1 MIALQDD
8 AKVTPTAEK
17 PEEAGVQNEGESEDE
32 KYERRFAYFLD
43 MLGSEDVGRRWKAIE
58 GLARLEDPRA
68 VEPLIGMLNDED
80 WRVRQKA
87 AWALGYLGDPRAIVP
102 LRRAYRDD
110 LEGVQEMIL
119 EAIDMIVAKRRLPR
133 YENE

>member
-8 AKVTPTAEK
+8 SKATL
-17 PEEAGVQNEGESEDE
+17 PEEEQKETGLQNEGESEDE
-32 KYERRFAYFLD
+32 KYERRFAYFLG
-43 MLGSEDVGRRWKAIE
+43 MFGSENVGRRWKAIE
-58 GLARLEDPRA
+58 ALARMEDLRA
-68 VEPLIGMLNDED
+68 VDPLIGMLEDED

-119 EAIDMIVAKRRLPR
+119 EAIDMIAAKRRLPR
-133 YENE
+133 NKNE

>member
-1 MIALQDD
+1 MGDD
-8 AKVTPTAEK
+8 DPKTGLPVEQGEDAEPIK
-17 PEEAGVQNEGESEDE
+17 EDEPSDE

-43 MLGSEDVGRRWKAIE
+43 MLGSENAGNRWKAIE
-58 GLARLEDPRA
+58 ALARMEDPRA
-68 VEPLIGMLNDED
+68 LDPLIRMLNDED

-119 EAIDMIVAKRRLPR
+119 EAIDMINSRRRLAG
-133 YENE
+133 YGSE